1 MSDNDR
7 LLETITAD
15 HARLAAFGREWYAL
29 NGRGLI
35 HVEYPSV
42 APGVRT
48 NVSPQMLYEDAE
60 TVRDLMADY
69 PEIADDAAVTLGMID
84 TYDPERQAV
93 VLASFQG
100 GNPIAMKMRL
110 DLPVSRI
117 TPHDAARAAWFGE
130 TESPEPEVGIEP
142 TPGVNPTGF

>member
-1 MSDNDR
+1 VSDNAR
-7 LLETITAD
+7 LLEMITAD

-35 HVEYPSV
+35 RVEYPSV

-48 NVSPQMLYEDAE
+48 NVSAQMLYEDAE

-69 PEIADDAAVTLGMID
+69 PEIADDAAITLGMID
-84 TYDPERQAV
+84 SYDPEKQAV

-100 GNPIAMKMRL
+100 GNPIAMKIRL
-110 DLPVSRI
+110 DVPVLPI
-117 TPHDAARAAWFGE
+117 TPRDAARDAWFGE
-130 TESPEPEVGIEP
+130 TESPESLPQINGSV
-142 TPGVNPTGF
+142 

>member
-7 LLETITAD
+7 LLAMITAG
-15 HARLAAFGREWYAL
+15 HAQLAAFGREWYAL

-35 HVEYPSV
+35 RVEYPSV
-42 APGVRT
+42 APGVT
-48 NVSPQMLYEDAE
+48 ANVSTRMLYEDAE

-69 PEIADDAAVTLGMID
+69 PEIADDAAITLRMID
-84 TYDPERQAV
+84 TYDPEKQAV

-100 GNPIAMKMRL
+100 GYPIAMKMWL

-117 TPHDAARAAWFGE
+117 TPHDAARPAWCGE
-130 TESPEPEVGIEP
+130 TESPEPLP
-142 TPGVNPTGF
+142 QF

>member
-1 MSDNDR
+1 MSDNAR
-7 LLETITAD
+7 LLAMITAG
-15 HARLAAFGREWYAL
+15 HVQLAAFGREWYAL

-35 HVEYPSV
+35 RVEYLSV
-42 APGVRT
+42 APGVT
-48 NVSPQMLYEDAE
+48 ANVSTQMLYEDAE

-69 PEIADDAAVTLGMID
+69 PEIADDAAITLGMID
-84 TYDPERQAV
+84 TYDPEKEAV

-117 TPHDAARAAWFGE
+117 TPHDAARAAWSGE
-130 TESPEPEVGIEP
+130 TESPEPLP
-142 TPGVNPTGF
+142 QF